1 MKPFN
6 NIERKKW
13 SLTIDNEQFLRYQG
27 EVNIVISDLEK
38 DERVNVIGNVLM
50 SDTIL
55 NSIKQGKTITFIVIA

>member
-55 NSIKQGKTITFIVIA
+55 NSIKQGKTITFIMIA